1 MAAAKYD
8 FDVEQGSSY
17 NLTFI
22 YKNNAGTV
30 INITDWCARM
40 IMTTSDNQTITY
52 TSGNSNSDYQMSIDG
67 VNGKITLM
75 LPASTTNNFT
85 FKTAK
90 YDFELESND
99 IFYTNG
105 GQYTTRVLFGLITII
120 KRNSKNSTQMEC

>member
-22 YKNNAGTV
+22 YKNNAGTP
-30 INITDWCARM
+30 IDITNWCARM
-40 IMTTSDNQTITY
+40 LITTSDNQTITY
-52 TSGNSNSDYQMSIDG
+52 TSGNSNSNYRMSIDG
-67 VNGKITLM
+67 INGKITLM
-75 LPASTTNNFT
+75 LPALTTNNFT

>member
-22 YKNNAGTV
+22 YKNNAGTA
-30 INITDWCARM
+30 INITDWCAR
-40 IMTTSDNQTITY
+40 ILITTSDNQTITY

-75 LPASTTNNFT
+75 LPASTTNNFA

-105 GQYTTRVLFGLITII
+105 GRYTTRVLFGLITII

>member
-52 TSGNSNSDYQMSIDG
+52 SSGNSNSDYQMSIDG

>member
-40 IMTTSDNQTITY
+40 LITTSDNQTITY

-99 IFYTNG
+99 IFYTSG